1 MFVTAFIGGLII
13 VMHPFTVV
21 PAFFI
26 LQNVFFL
33 ATLTWITAIMINETV
48 FLWEA
53 IGRISDFFSNVQ
65 SIKYFLIFFKDAL
78 FYMGFSLGVL
88 YSCSFTRIATD
99 PYFMLTLVSFRFL
112 IFFLIKVL
120 FTYPSKYHIHSF
132 CCISTIH

>member
-26 LQNVFFL
+26 MQNVFYL

-53 IGRISDFFSNVQ
+53 IGKITDG
-65 SIKYFLIFFKDAL
+65 
-78 FYMGFSLGVL
+78 FYIV
-88 YSCSFTRIATD
+88 
-99 PYFMLTLVSFRFL
+99 
-112 IFFLIKVL
+112 
-120 FTYPSKYHIHSF
+120 
-132 CCISTIH
+132 